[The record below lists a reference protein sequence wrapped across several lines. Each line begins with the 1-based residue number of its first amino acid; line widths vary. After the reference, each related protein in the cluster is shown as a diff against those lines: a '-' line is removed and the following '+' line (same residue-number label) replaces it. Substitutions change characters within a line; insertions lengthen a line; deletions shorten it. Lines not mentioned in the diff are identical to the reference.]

1 MLIPERSIRA
11 KVAKSVFYKEVNDID
26 IYIEDTTKG
35 YKKLYKNLFSRVFQN
50 KYRVSEVF
58 PIGSRGEVIAQ
69 HKIKNSIRPY
79 LFIIDGDLFLTTG
92 DIVEN
97 QNGLFKLPFYCVE
110 NILCHWE
117 SIISII
123 EEEDINKD
131 LETIES
137 QFNFEEWLQINEEKL
152 FNLFIEYSI
161 SKVLYPEQKTVSF
174 KVSKLLTCNKGIVNE
189 TKLQNRIEEI
199 KNNILA
205 RVGEEKYN
213 ETRETILENFS
224 KSNLEKLDIVSG
236 KDYILPLLAMRSR
249 DIISTGSLRDDI
261 LKNRL
266 SMKCDISKISKSI
279 NYVANAN

>member
-1 MLIPERSIRA
+1 M
-11 KVAKSVFYKEVNDID
+11 
-26 IYIEDTTKG
+26 
-35 YKKLYKNLFSRVFQN
+35 
-50 KYRVSEVF
+50 
-58 PIGSRGEVIAQ
+58 
-69 HKIKNSIRPY
+69 
-79 LFIIDGDLFLTTG
+79 
-92 DIVEN
+92 
-97 QNGLFKLPFYCVE
+97 
-110 NILCHWE
+110 
-117 SIISII
+117 
-123 EEEDINKD
+123 
-131 LETIES
+131 
-137 QFNFEEWLQINEEKL
+137 
-152 FNLFIEYSI
+152 
-161 SKVLYPEQKTVSF
+161 
-174 KVSKLLTCNKGIVNE
+174 LTCNKGIVNE